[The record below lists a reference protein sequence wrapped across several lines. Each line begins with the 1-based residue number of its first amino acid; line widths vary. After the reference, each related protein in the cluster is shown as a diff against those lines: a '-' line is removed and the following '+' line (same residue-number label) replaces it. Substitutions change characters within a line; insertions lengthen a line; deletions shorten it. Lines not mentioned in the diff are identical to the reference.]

1 MSEEKSVISAV
12 SLDRYRHIFVNLQ
25 GAVASAPKYEL
36 SEMQA
41 HQEGNSSKSQLRRSG
56 RSSPFDFGFNK
67 KGLNIEF
74 ASNTNIKIPFLPCWF
89 LSMIDLLLD
98 NKLHDQNIDDIVN
111 RERLRRSTAMSYFI
125 HEHKENL
132 WHERRL
138 LNICQT
144 ENVAKQIAK
153 SCYHYSKYS
162 PIILVRWTDN
172 KNILPDTGEFISVF
186 ELALSLMRFGVR
198 LSDYL
203 ICAEDALISLSDAAK
218 NGIVNDSWT
227 NNKTMSSTFA
237 RG

>member
-12 SLDRYRHIFVNLQ
+12 SLDRYRHIFMHLQ

-36 SEMQA
+36 SEMRA
-41 HQEGNSSKSQLRRSG
+41 NQEGKSWKSQLRRSG

-67 KGLNIEF
+67 NEFNIEF
-74 ASNTNIKIPFLPCWF
+74 HINDNIKIPFLPCWF
-89 LSMIDLLLD
+89 LSMIDLLLN
-98 NKLHDQNIDDIVN
+98 NKSHDQNIDDIVR

-125 HEHKENL
+125 YEQKENL

-162 PIILVRWTDN
+162 PIILVRWTDK
-172 KNILPDTGEFISVF
+172 KNIYPDTGEYISVF

-203 ICAEDALISLSDAAK
+203 ICAEDAFISLSDAAK
-218 NGIVNDSWT
+218 DGLVNDSRT
-227 NNKTMSSTFA
+227 NNKTMSSIFA
-237 RG
+237 GG